1 MAATIDGQRI
11 VVSEFELEQ
20 LIAVVD
26 DDNSES
32 LDLKEVQ
39 EMLEHIGL
47 DGAKVGFVA
56 LTDPQPAASTCGLS
70 PCSMRLHLST
80 QDMAESIF
88 VAMNADKNDEI
99 KVLMPVLCLAI
110 MWRSVC
116 LLMLDM
122 MMVVL
127 FPDRRAV

>member
-1 MAATIDGQRI
+1 
-11 VVSEFELEQ
+11 
-20 LIAVVD
+20 
-26 DDNSES
+26 
-32 LDLKEVQ
+32 
-39 EMLEHIGL
+39 
-47 DGAKVGFVA
+47 
-56 LTDPQPAASTCGLS
+56 
-70 PCSMRLHLST
+70 
-80 QDMAESIF
+80 
-88 VAMNADKNDEI
+88 MNADENDEI